1 MVGKSQFSIWNVFWL
16 LLFTYSCILMGEIT
30 WRYHLFTLDAN
41 FLMIKQTEVEQLWW
55 YRYAFYIHVCTAILA
70 LPAGFTQFNPRIQRN
85 YPRLHRS
92 IGYIYVGSILFFA
105 APSGVLIGAVAN
117 GGIWA
122 IISFEL
128 LAVGW
133 FYFTFQAFRL
143 AVQKK
148 FDAHHDFML
157 RSFALTCS
165 ALTLRF
171 WKVILVY
178 LFQPH
183 PMDLYQL
190 IAWLGWVPNLL
201 LVEFVIYR
209 LRRKQIP

>member
-70 LPAGFTQFNPRIQRN
+70 LPAGFTQFNRRIQRN

-92 IGYIYVGSILFFA
+92 IGYIYVCSILFFA

-209 LRRKQIP
+209 LRRKQIA